1 MRGSSVH
8 FKRISSALH
17 AVSHASREVP
27 PEYLLPADV
36 SMGTHVVIDDR
47 GQVQKMLDHKMH
59 LASRQ
64 AKATKDYSPL
74 WEGVINLPEPS
85 PEVTPE
91 RQISIVQQWCKEY
104 EAITGHKV
112 LRADVHLDEGYID
125 TSGKPQFNAHAHV
138 MCDRTDE
145 KGKVKKLRSTV
156 LRELQDMTAKVTTL
170 QRGIDSR
177 KTGRKHIGHQHF
189 RFDAEKNRLDVEKP
203 KADLARLQALS
214 KELSDA
220 NLSKIKDLQAK
231 LDGEPA
237 RQAAALAAQKLQ
249 LDEQYRLDRE
259 ALKASGEAT
268 QRDYQALKKAHEKAL
283 ADLATAQAEAAKVP
297 GLVAQVGAIEA
308 QATTARQGRDEAMGK
323 VAQQATEIERL
334 KAEYAAERAAL
345 KASGEATQRD
355 YQQLKQQHEAA
366 LGKLA
371 TAQTEAGKVPEL
383 VAQVNALKPKADR
396 VPDLERDLATAQ
408 TEAGKVPE
416 LVAQVNA
423 LKPKA
428 DRVPDLERDL
438 AKAQQQAEKV
448 PDLVEQVKA
457 LKPEADK
464 VPGLLADLA
473 TTQQQAQQ
481 VPDLVEKLKASQQE
495 ADTQRDYQALKKAH
509 EKALD
514 ELTASQEQADKVP
527 GLVADLATAQ
537 TEAAKVPGLLADL
550 ATTQQQ
556 AQQVPGLVEQLK
568 ASQERY
574 TTLRTK
580 ALAIQGQRDE
590 LAKKVDTMTQENQRL
605 QTENERLAE
614 RREAAS
620 RITLQT
626 LKVDFGVDIA
636 PAAKLKGEALEK
648 WREAAEDK
656 VFEQQLAEMKPPAP
670 AKRPVEAQKRPVEA
684 PKLSKAPSPSPI
696 QEKSLVERLA
706 ASLAAMLEWIK
717 AGGGKLDPVEPSQRI
732 TAHEGPVL
740 HADDLHCVQRTGK
753 QQYTIH
759 RLADLDSLPVLDDP
773 KTSIRYQNGKGHVSG
788 RTVPG
793 LQR

>member
-36 SMGTHVVIDDR
+36 SMGTHVVIDDH
-47 GQVQKMLDHKMH
+47 GQVQKALDHKMH

-85 PEVTPE
+85 PDVTPAH
-91 RQISIVQQWCKEY
+91 QIQIVRQWCKDY
-104 EAITGHKV
+104 EAMTGHKV

-125 TSGKPQFNAHAHV
+125 ADGKPHFNAHAHV

-145 KGKVKKLRSTV
+145 KGRVKKLTSTV
-156 LRELQDMTAKVTTL
+156 LREVQNMTAEVTTL

-203 KADLARLQALS
+203 KADLARLQKKS
-214 KELSDA
+214 KEWSDA
-220 NLSKIKDLQAK
+220 DLSKIKDLQAK

-259 ALKASGEAT
+259 ALKASGEAKLA
-268 QRDYQALKKAHEKAL
+268 DYQALKKAHEKAL

-308 QATTARQGRDEAMGK
+308 QATTARQQA
-323 VAQQATEIERL
+323 AQQAQELAQL
-334 KAEYAAERAAL
+334 KAQYQRDREAL

-355 YQQLKQQHEAA
+355 YQQLKKAHEAA
-366 LGKLA
+366 LA
-371 TAQTEAGKVPEL
+371 
-383 VAQVNALKPKADR
+383 
-396 VPDLERDLATAQ
+396 
-408 TEAGKVPE
+408 
-416 LVAQVNA
+416 
-423 LKPKA
+423 
-428 DRVPDLERDL
+428 DL
-438 AKAQQQAEKV
+438 AKA
-448 PDLVEQVKA
+448 
-457 LKPEADK
+457 
-464 VPGLLADLA
+464 
-473 TTQQQAQQ
+473 
-481 VPDLVEKLKASQQE
+481 
-495 ADTQRDYQALKKAH
+495 
-509 EKALD
+509 
-514 ELTASQEQADKVP
+514 
-527 GLVADLATAQ
+527 
-537 TEAAKVPGLLADL
+537 
-550 ATTQQQ
+550 QQQ

-568 ASQERY
+568 ASQEQATQKTQEIGQISTDLATAQERY

-580 ALAIQGQRDE
+580 ALAIQSQRDD

-626 LKVDFGVDIA
+626 LKTDFGVDIG
-636 PAAKLKGEALEK
+636 PAEKLKGEALEK

-684 PKLSKAPSPSPI
+684 QKLSKAPSPSPI
-696 QEKSLVERLA
+696 QEKTLVERLA
-706 ASLAAMLEWIK
+706 ASLAAMLEWLK
-717 AGGGKLDPVEPSQRI
+717 AIGGVQEPVGPSTLHI
-732 TAHEGPVL
+732 GPVL
-740 HADDLHCVQRTGK
+740 HADELHCIQKTGRR
-753 QQYTIH
+753 YAVH
-759 RLADLDSLPVLDDP
+759 ELSNLDAVPALDDSA
-773 KTSIRYQNGKGHVSG
+773 TSIQYRDGKGHVSG
-788 RTVPG
+788 KTIPG

>member
-36 SMGTHVVIDDR
+36 SMGTHVVIDDH
-47 GQVQKMLDHKMH
+47 GQVQKALDHKMH

-85 PEVTPE
+85 PDVTPAH
-91 RQISIVQQWCKEY
+91 QIQIVRQWCKDY
-104 EAITGHKV
+104 EAMTGHKV

-125 TSGKPQFNAHAHV
+125 ADGKPHFNAHAHV

-145 KGKVKKLRSTV
+145 KGRVKKLTSTV
-156 LRELQDMTAKVTTL
+156 LSEVQNMTAEVTTL

-203 KADLARLQALS
+203 KADLARLQKKS
-214 KELSDA
+214 KEWSDA
-220 NLSKIKDLQAK
+220 DLSKINQLQAK

-249 LDEQYRLDRE
+249 LDEQYRKDRE

-268 QRDYQALKKAHEKAL
+268 QRDYQQLKKAHEAAL
-283 ADLATAQAEAAKVP
+283 A
-297 GLVAQVGAIEA
+297 
-308 QATTARQGRDEAMGK
+308 
-323 VAQQATEIERL
+323 
-334 KAEYAAERAAL
+334 
-345 KASGEATQRD
+345 
-355 YQQLKQQHEAA
+355 
-366 LGKLA
+366 
-371 TAQTEAGKVPEL
+371 
-383 VAQVNALKPKADR
+383 
-396 VPDLERDLATAQ
+396 
-408 TEAGKVPE
+408 
-416 LVAQVNA
+416 
-423 LKPKA
+423 
-428 DRVPDLERDL
+428 DL

-481 VPDLVEKLKASQQE
+481 VP
-495 ADTQRDYQALKKAH
+495 
-509 EKALD
+509 
-514 ELTASQEQADKVP
+514 
-527 GLVADLATAQ
+527 
-537 TEAAKVPGLLADL
+537 
-550 ATTQQQ
+550 
-556 AQQVPGLVEQLK
+556 GLVEQLK
-568 ASQERY
+568 ASQEQATQKTQEIGQISTDLATAQERY
-574 TTLRTK
+574 ANLRTK

-620 RITLQT
+620 RLTLQT
-626 LKVDFGVDIA
+626 LQQDFGVDIA
-636 PAAKLKGEALEK
+636 AAAKLKGEALEK

-656 VFEQQLAEMKPPAP
+656 VFEQQLAEMRPPAP
-670 AKRPVEAQKRPVEA
+670 AKRPAEAQKRPVEA

-717 AGGGKLDPVEPSQRI
+717 GIGGAQEPVQPAGLYI
-732 TAHEGPVL
+732 GPVKHL
-740 HADDLHCVQRTGK
+740 DDLHCIQKTGK
-753 QQYTIH
+753 RYAVH
-759 RLADLDSLPVLDDP
+759 RLADLDAIPALDDP
-773 KTSIRYQNGKGHVSG
+773 NMSIQYRDGKGHVSG

>member
-36 SMGTHVVIDDR
+36 SMGTHVVIDDN
-47 GQVQKMLDHKMH
+47 GQVQKALDHKMH

-85 PEVTPE
+85 PDVTPAH
-91 RQISIVQQWCKEY
+91 QIQIVRQWCKDY
-104 EAITGHKV
+104 EAMTGHKV

-125 TSGKPQFNAHAHV
+125 ADGKPHFNAHAHV

-145 KGKVKKLRSTV
+145 KGRVKKLTSTV
-156 LRELQDMTAKVTTL
+156 LREVQNMTAEVTTL

-203 KADLARLQALS
+203 KADLARLQKKS
-214 KELSDA
+214 KEWSDA
-220 NLSKIKDLQAK
+220 DLSKINQLQAK

-249 LDEQYRLDRE
+249 LDEQYRQD
-259 ALKASGEAT
+259 
-268 QRDYQALKKAHEKAL
+268 
-283 ADLATAQAEAAKVP
+283 
-297 GLVAQVGAIEA
+297 
-308 QATTARQGRDEAMGK
+308 
-323 VAQQATEIERL
+323 
-334 KAEYAAERAAL
+334 RAAL

-355 YQQLKQQHEAA
+355 YQQLKKAHEAA
-366 LGKLA
+366 LA
-371 TAQTEAGKVPEL
+371 
-383 VAQVNALKPKADR
+383 
-396 VPDLERDLATAQ
+396 
-408 TEAGKVPE
+408 
-416 LVAQVNA
+416 
-423 LKPKA
+423 
-428 DRVPDLERDL
+428 DL

-481 VPDLVEKLKASQQE
+481 VPN
-495 ADTQRDYQALKKAH
+495 
-509 EKALD
+509 
-514 ELTASQEQADKVP
+514 
-527 GLVADLATAQ
+527 
-537 TEAAKVPGLLADL
+537 
-550 ATTQQQ
+550 
-556 AQQVPGLVEQLK
+556 LVEQVNT
-568 ASQERY
+568 AQERY

-580 ALAIQGQRDE
+580 ALAIQEQRND

-620 RITLQT
+620 RLTLQT
-626 LKVDFGVDIA
+626 LKADFGADIG
-636 PAAKLKGEALEK
+636 PAEKLKGEALEK
-648 WREAAEDK
+648 WRDAAEDK
-656 VFEQQLAEMKPPAP
+656 VFEQQFAEMKPPAP
-670 AKRPVEAQKRPVEA
+670 AKRPAEAQKRPVEA
-684 PKLSKAPSPSPI
+684 PKTPKAPSPSPI
-696 QEKSLVERLA
+696 QEKSLVARFE
-706 ASLAAMLEWIK
+706 ASYRAFLDWIK
-717 AGGGKLDPVEPSQRI
+717 GKNGVVVDLDTQQSDHFGPVVQLDDLHAVQSTGRGRYAVHELGKLDQVPALNDSRTEVHYRGGVGQVKGQSLGR
-732 TAHEGPVL
+732 GGR
-740 HADDLHCVQRTGK
+740 AD
-753 QQYTIH
+753 
-759 RLADLDSLPVLDDP
+759 
-773 KTSIRYQNGKGHVSG
+773 
-788 RTVPG
+788 
-793 LQR
+793 

>member
-36 SMGTHVVIDDR
+36 SMGTHVVIDDH
-47 GQVQKMLDHKMH
+47 GQVQKALDHKMH

-85 PEVTPE
+85 PDVTPAH
-91 RQISIVQQWCKEY
+91 QIQIVRQWCKDY
-104 EAITGHKV
+104 EAMTGHKV

-125 TSGKPQFNAHAHV
+125 ADGKPHFNAHAHV

-145 KGKVKKLRSTV
+145 KGRVKKLTSTV
-156 LRELQDMTAKVTTL
+156 LREVQNMTAEVTTL

-203 KADLARLQALS
+203 KADLARLQKKS
-214 KELSDA
+214 KEWSDA
-220 NLSKIKDLQAK
+220 DLSKINQLQAK

-249 LDEQYRLDRE
+249 LDEQYRKDRA

-268 QRDYQALKKAHEKAL
+268 QRDYQALKKAHEAAL
-283 ADLATAQAEAAKVP
+283 ADLA
-297 GLVAQVGAIEA
+297 
-308 QATTARQGRDEAMGK
+308 
-323 VAQQATEIERL
+323 
-334 KAEYAAERAAL
+334 KA
-345 KASGEATQRD
+345 
-355 YQQLKQQHEAA
+355 
-366 LGKLA
+366 
-371 TAQTEAGKVPEL
+371 
-383 VAQVNALKPKADR
+383 
-396 VPDLERDLATAQ
+396 
-408 TEAGKVPE
+408 
-416 LVAQVNA
+416 
-423 LKPKA
+423 
-428 DRVPDLERDL
+428 
-438 AKAQQQAEKV
+438 
-448 PDLVEQVKA
+448 
-457 LKPEADK
+457 
-464 VPGLLADLA
+464 
-473 TTQQQAQQ
+473 
-481 VPDLVEKLKASQQE
+481 
-495 ADTQRDYQALKKAH
+495 
-509 EKALD
+509 
-514 ELTASQEQADKVP
+514 
-527 GLVADLATAQ
+527 
-537 TEAAKVPGLLADL
+537 
-550 ATTQQQ
+550 QQQ

-568 ASQERY
+568 ASQEQATQKTQEIGQISTDLATAQERY

-580 ALAIQGQRDE
+580 ALAIQSQRDD

-620 RITLQT
+620 RLTLQT
-626 LKVDFGVDIA
+626 LKADFGVDIG
-636 PAAKLKGEALEK
+636 PAEKLKGEALEK

-706 ASLAAMLEWIK
+706 ASLAAMLEWLK
-717 AGGGKLDPVEPSQRI
+717 AIGGVQEPVGPSTLHI
-732 TAHEGPVL
+732 GPVL
-740 HADDLHCVQRTGK
+740 HADELHCIQKTGRRYAVH
-753 QQYTIH
+753 Q
-759 RLADLDSLPVLDDP
+759 LADLDAVPALDDP
-773 KTSIRYQNGKGHVSG
+773 NMSIQYRDGKGHVSG

>member
-1 MRGSSVH
+1 
-8 FKRISSALH
+8 
-17 AVSHASREVP
+17 
-27 PEYLLPADV
+27 
-36 SMGTHVVIDDR
+36 MGTHVVIDDQ
-47 GQVQKMLDHKMH
+47 GQVQKALDHKMH

-85 PEVTPE
+85 PDVTPAH
-91 RQISIVQQWCKEY
+91 QIQIVRQWCKDY
-104 EAITGHKV
+104 EAMTGHKV

-125 TSGKPQFNAHAHV
+125 ADGKPHFNAHAHV

-145 KGKVKKLRSTV
+145 KGRVKKLTSTV
-156 LRELQDMTAKVTTL
+156 LREVQNMTAEVTTL

-203 KADLARLQALS
+203 KADLARLQKKS
-214 KELSDA
+214 KEWSDA
-220 NLSKIKDLQAK
+220 DLSKIKDLQAK

-268 QRDYQALKKAHEKAL
+268 QRDYQALKEAHEAAL
-283 ADLATAQAEAAKVP
+283 AKLKNQDLMIGNLLKNEAVLREQVP
-297 GLVAQVGAIEA
+297 GLVAQVKALTPEAARVPDLVEQLKASQEQAAQVPDLVNKLKA
-308 QATTARQGRDEAMGK
+308 QATINGNLLLNEDAAHKRHLS
-323 VAQQATEIERL
+323 EIERL

-355 YQQLKQQHEAA
+355 YQQLKKAHEAA
-366 LGKLA
+366 LA
-371 TAQTEAGKVPEL
+371 
-383 VAQVNALKPKADR
+383 
-396 VPDLERDLATAQ
+396 
-408 TEAGKVPE
+408 
-416 LVAQVNA
+416 
-423 LKPKA
+423 
-428 DRVPDLERDL
+428 DL

-481 VPDLVEKLKASQQE
+481 VP
-495 ADTQRDYQALKKAH
+495 
-509 EKALD
+509 
-514 ELTASQEQADKVP
+514 
-527 GLVADLATAQ
+527 
-537 TEAAKVPGLLADL
+537 
-550 ATTQQQ
+550 
-556 AQQVPGLVEQLK
+556 GLVEQLK
-568 ASQERY
+568 ASQEQATQKTQEIGQISTDLATAQERY
-574 TTLRTK
+574 TTLHTK
-580 ALAIQGQRDE
+580 ALAIQEQRND

-605 QTENERLAE
+605 QMENQRLAE

-626 LKVDFGVDIA
+626 LKTDFGVDITS
-636 PAAKLKGEALEK
+636 AAKLKGEALEK

-670 AKRPVEAQKRPVEA
+670 AKRPAEAQKRPVEA

-696 QEKSLVERLA
+696 QEKPLVERLA
-706 ASLAAMLEWIK
+706 ASWQAMLEWVK
-717 AGGGKLDPVEPSQRI
+717 AIGGVHEPVQPAGLYI
-732 TAHEGPVL
+732 GPVL
-740 HADDLHCVQRTGK
+740 HADELHCIQKTGRR
-753 QQYTIH
+753 YAVH
-759 RLADLDSLPVLDDP
+759 ELAKLDAVPALDDP
-773 KTSIRYQNGKGHVSG
+773 KMEIQYRDGKGHVSG